1 MVFRWEDELGNVHG
15 RSDGANATAPALLLG
30 SHLVRTRATPNL
42 YGFHAFVNI
51 PDVRD
56 IAAASLEVG
65 LAEGLTVV
73 EWVVQ
78 DTVIDA
84 GKYDG
89 ALGIVAAIAAVKA
102 LKLEGKLKQFPRPI
116 EVGYFFDASPCL
128 GCSARGFLEQM

>member
-1 MVFRWEDELGNVHG
+1 MGF
-15 RSDGANATAPALLLG
+15 
-30 SHLVRTRATPNL
+30 TPS
-42 YGFHAFVNI
+42 YI
-51 PDVRD
+51 SPDIRD
-56 IAAASLEVG
+56 IAAASLEVDS
-65 LAEGLTVV
+65 AEGLIVV

-128 GCSARGFLEQM
+128 GCSARGFLEHL